1 MPTITPASL
10 GAILVFTFNTV
21 MALWLDYCCTFDFS
35 YFHRIIISGRYVE
48 GTLLVSRVPATWEL
62 CFYFVI
68 PLWELICEGSIH
80 DVEAS

>member
-48 GTLLVSRVPATWEL
+48 GTHSGVSGYPQLGDYAFVLPVYSLLKV
-62 CFYFVI
+62 
-68 PLWELICEGSIH
+68 
-80 DVEAS
+80 